1 MTAIPQPDALSPVHV
16 TTSATMPMKYAG
28 FLRRSM
34 AALIDGAILLVL
46 MIGAA
51 VAVAPSVS
59 QTNDTVTIS
68 RNGQTIRLSDL
79 AAPSVVVT
87 HTGSQ
92 ITTTETTTATI
103 GLGTIHHVVTR
114 TTDERS
120 GASRQPIS
128 TSSSLSSYPSAMAYV
143 LFVGLWL
150 LCASAFEASPLRAT
164 PGKLALFIRVADEQ
178 GRRVTMPRALARNAL
193 KLVSGVP
200 VFVGF
205 MMAGWTARKQAL
217 HDMIAQCVVEVALT

>member
-1 MTAIPQPDALSPVHV
+1 MTAIPQPHALSPVRV
-16 TTSATMPMKYAG
+16 ATSATMPMKYAG

-34 AALIDGAILLVL
+34 AALIDGLILLVL

-51 VAVAPSVS
+51 VVLAPSVS
-59 QTNDTVTIS
+59 QTNDTVTITKA
-68 RNGQTIRLSDL
+68 GKTIRLSDL

-87 HTGSQ
+87 RTGSQ
-92 ITTTETTTATI
+92 TTTTETTTATV
-103 GLGTIHHVVTR
+103 GLQTIHHVVTR
-114 TTDERS
+114 TTSERS

-128 TSSSLSSYPSAMAYV
+128 TSSSLSAYPSAMAIV

-150 LCASAFEASPLRAT
+150 LYASAFEASRMQAT

-193 KLVSGVP
+193 KLVSVLP
-200 VFVGF
+200 ALVGF

-217 HDMIAQCVVEVALT
+217 HDMMAQCVVEVALT

>member
-1 MTAIPQPDALSPVHV
+1 MTAIPQPHALAPAHV
-16 TTSATMPMKYAG
+16 AALAATPMKYAG

-34 AALIDGAILLVL
+34 AALIDGFILLVL

-59 QTNDTVTIS
+59 QNNDTVTIS
-68 RNGQTIRLSDL
+68 MAGKTIRLSDL
-79 AAPSVVVT
+79 VAPHVVVT
-87 HTGSQ
+87 RAGSQ
-92 ITTTETTTATI
+92 TTTTETTTATV
-103 GLGTIHHVVTR
+103 GLQTVHHVVTR
-114 TTDERS
+114 VTSERN

-128 TSSSLSSYPSAMAYV
+128 TSSSLTAYPSAMAIG
-143 LFVGLWL
+143 LFLGLWL

-193 KLVSGVP
+193 KLVSVLP
-200 VFVGF
+200 ALVGF

-217 HDMIAQCVVEVALT
+217 HDMMAQCVVEVALT